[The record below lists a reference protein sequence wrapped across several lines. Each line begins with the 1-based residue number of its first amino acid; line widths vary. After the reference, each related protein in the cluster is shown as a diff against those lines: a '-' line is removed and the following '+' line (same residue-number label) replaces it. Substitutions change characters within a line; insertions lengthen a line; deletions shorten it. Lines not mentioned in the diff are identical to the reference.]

1 MKKQEAI
8 TKVNECIS
16 SVFTKDDV
24 IRLIEQIE
32 EGNNVALTET
42 QIDEISANIK
52 RELINMN
59 TEDIV
64 DFDSVEFD
72 IEYGNRIQLHN
83 IDVNYSNIEEAVE
96 GELRSYAEALKEKNK
111 EVVSC

>member
-8 TKVNECIS
+8 TKVNESIS

-32 EGNNVALTET
+32 ESTNVALTET
-42 QIDEISANIK
+42 QIDEISENIK
-52 RELINMN
+52 RELKRMN
-59 TEDIV
+59 SDEIV

-72 IEYGNRIQLHN
+72 IEYGNRIQLQN
-83 IDVNYSNIEEAVE
+83 IDINYINIEEVVE
-96 GELRSYAEALKEKNK
+96 CELRSYAEALKEKNK